1 MNKNKCKKEIM
12 VDHNLSFIANT
23 RKEFDEMKNAFKFLA
38 KAYKEKKLTV
48 AYLLSINDIENGLS
62 RISTKLKSYNII

>member
-1 MNKNKCKKEIM
+1 
-12 VDHNLSFIANT
+12 
-23 RKEFDEMKNAFKFLA
+23 MKNAFKFLV